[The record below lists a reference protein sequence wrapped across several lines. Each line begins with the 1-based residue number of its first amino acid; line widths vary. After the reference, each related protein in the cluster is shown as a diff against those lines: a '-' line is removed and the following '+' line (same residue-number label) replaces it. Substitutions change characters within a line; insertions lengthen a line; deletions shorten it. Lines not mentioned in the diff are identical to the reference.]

1 MTEQLPLTHSIE
13 DDLNSTVL
21 YNFIFFFNFMISYN
35 PIITPLFNASS
46 PSRSLLIS
54 SSLFFR
60 LLALEGK
67 KWSYS
72 APHPP
77 NAA

>member
-21 YNFIFFFNFMISYN
+21 YNFQKFTYMISYN

-46 PSRSLLIS
+46 PSLSLLIS